1 MRWPSDPCSLS
12 DPSAFSNV
20 IDVLYVLS
28 KPRTYVWVCY
38 FLPRFHRS
46 PIWFWAGGFGIC
58 TIRYPLIKFMV
69 DRCFLWLSILL
80 VTLSGR
86 CGWWCIGLQGS
97 ALFADCAA
105 VVRSSGSSAAHLCIF
120 ILHTGTFW
128 GSSFRACHDP
138 VAPDK
143 NNTNKIADRNLWFLC
158 SLGANIFYRNHKMA
172 ATSFATRCRGGLR
185 KDTGQNGHTHMEK

>member
-1 MRWPSDPCSLS
+1 MHIASLTQQENWPIHSRCDPFDMRWPSDPCSLS

-128 GSSFRACHDP
+128 GSSFRVCHDP

-143 NNTNKIADRNLWFLC
+143 NNTNKLQTVIYDSSAHWASTYL
-158 SLGANIFYRNHKMA
+158 
-172 ATSFATRCRGGLR
+172 
-185 KDTGQNGHTHMEK
+185 